1 MQRRE
6 KCTGTVIK
14 TETGYQG
21 KIDIGC
27 GAVGKRKFKYSL
39 VKPKWWNYIP
49 LYEIGENGY
58 FRLSK
63 GPSRRAGK

>member
-14 TETGYQG
+14 TETGCKG

-27 GAVGKRKFKYSL
+27 GAVAPNWKIRFTYGIPFKD
-39 VKPKWWNYIP
+39 
-49 LYEIGENGY
+49 
-58 FRLSK
+58 
-63 GPSRRAGK
+63 